1 MATAAHYR
9 LRADGADL
17 FVRLTPKASRD
28 ALEGVETTADG
39 AAHVKARVR
48 AVPEDGKANEAAR
61 KLLARALGLPAS
73 KVSLESGAT
82 ARLKSFYLAG
92 DPAGIESGL
101 AALAAGPK

>member
-1 MATAAHYR
+1 MVGAWR
-9 LRADGADL
+9 RQGDGVVVHL
-17 FVRLTPKASRD
+17 RLTPKAARD
-28 ALEGVETTADG
+28 AVEGCETLADG
-39 AAHVKARVR
+39 REVLKARVR

-61 KLLARALGLPAS
+61 KLLARTLGLPAS

>member
-1 MATAAHYR
+1 MA
-9 LRADGADL
+9 GAWRRQGEGVVVHL
-17 FVRLTPKASRD
+17 RLTPKAARD
-28 ALEGVETTADG
+28 AVEGCETLADG
-39 AAHVKARVR
+39 REVLKARVR

-61 KLLARALGLPAS
+61 KLLAKALGLPAS

>member
-1 MATAAHYR
+1 MA
-9 LRADGADL
+9 GAWRRQGEGVVVHL
-17 FVRLTPKASRD
+17 RLTPKAARD
-28 ALEGVETTADG
+28 AVEGCETLADG
-39 AAHVKARVR
+39 REVLKARVR
-48 AVPEDGKANEAAR
+48 AVPEGGKANEAAR

>member
-1 MATAAHYR
+1 MA
-9 LRADGADL
+9 GAWRRQGEGVVVHL
-17 FVRLTPKASRD
+17 RLTPKAARD
-28 ALEGVETTADG
+28 AVEGCETLADG
-39 AAHVKARVR
+39 REVLKARVR